1 MQPTGNSAAAPAAP
15 EAATT
20 AAGSAAAETAAKPAA
35 APAAA
40 SKAGPGAL
48 SAVLEGE
55 GLTIK
60 DLPIATVLDRL
71 QTSEQGLS
79 DEEAARRLQQFGPNQ
94 LPEQARNPFLVFLR
108 WAGALRSA
116 RCRGTSADKK
126 AAGVCP
132 LLRARGQL
140 PVEPAVVGDGGRR
153 HHLHRAG
160 RLP

>member
-1 MQPTGNSAAAPAAP
+1 MQPTSNSAAAAVP

-20 AAGSAAAETAAKPAA
+20 TSSSAAAETAAKPAA
-35 APAAA
+35 APTAA
-40 SKAGPGAL
+40 SKAGPGVL

-94 LPEQARNPFLVFLR
+94 LPEQSRNPLLVYLR
-108 WAGALRSA
+108 
-116 RCRGTSADKK
+116 
-126 AAGVCP
+126 
-132 LLRARGQL
+132 
-140 PVEPAVVGDGGRR
+140 
-153 HHLHRAG
+153 
-160 RLP
+160 